1 MKLEL
6 KVLIY
11 SMINNLFIAIIKI
24 IGGIFYGLGSLF
36 ADGMHTF
43 SDFITDIVCL
53 LGANLSKKKPTK
65 YHPFGF
71 GKVEYLTNLFVG
83 VILFLLGSYIVIS
96 SFFKKAI
103 VPPISLLWLLLIVF
117 SLKVIAILIMHKVG
131 EKIHSQLLITSVKES
146 KADLYSTIGVAII
159 TIILQFSNKYPILD
173 KVDIIGSILIGL
185 IVFKT
190 SLEIIIDNSLSIIGE
205 VETDSEENNKIK
217 EILDDNKK
225 IKEYK
230 YELIKYGSY
239 YKLQVTIVLDSR
251 LSLRQVTNLENK
263 LKKEIIRH
271 RKLKIKYVTIYVTNN
286 LKKK

>member
-96 SFFKKAI
+96 SFFKKAT

-205 VETDSEENNKIK
+205 VETD
-217 EILDDNKK
+217 
-225 IKEYK
+225 
-230 YELIKYGSY
+230 
-239 YKLQVTIVLDSR
+239 
-251 LSLRQVTNLENK
+251 
-263 LKKEIIRH
+263 
-271 RKLKIKYVTIYVTNN
+271 
-286 LKKK
+286 

>member
-239 YKLQVTIVLDSR
+239 YKLQLTIVLDSR

>member
-103 VPPISLLWLLLIVF
+103 VNTISLLLLLLIVF
-117 SLKVIAILIMHKVG
+117 
-131 EKIHSQLLITSVKES
+131 
-146 KADLYSTIGVAII
+146 
-159 TIILQFSNKYPILD
+159 
-173 KVDIIGSILIGL
+173 
-185 IVFKT
+185 
-190 SLEIIIDNSLSIIGE
+190 
-205 VETDSEENNKIK
+205 
-217 EILDDNKK
+217 
-225 IKEYK
+225 
-230 YELIKYGSY
+230 
-239 YKLQVTIVLDSR
+239 
-251 LSLRQVTNLENK
+251 
-263 LKKEIIRH
+263 
-271 RKLKIKYVTIYVTNN
+271 
-286 LKKK
+286 